1 MSPEVPGPAAGRE
14 HADDLVSAHLDG
26 ELDAETDAWV
36 AEHLTGCAECRG
48 AADAAAAAR
57 AIVLASPTVDATPF
71 VEQVIARRR
80 RVVGTGL
87 AFVGIVAFGLGVL
100 GLTASVIH
108 PKVAPDVDEL
118 AGIHAGTA
126 HDVIDDMESVD
137 DGGRHYATPV
147 RLRTSLDGTAYG
159 RAAVFDGIDLTSVV
173 YEGNGTRVTV
183 FQQPGRLDW
192 DELPDGDV
200 EELAGRRA
208 WIRRESPVVIVTE
221 IGHLVVTGVADDE
234 PSLRA
239 VVASLPGPERDSTLD
254 RIHDSCQRLTE
265 IFGLGR

>member
-1 MSPEVPGPAAGRE
+1 MSPEVPGHADGRE

-26 ELDAETDAWV
+26 ELDGETDAWV
-36 AEHLTGCAECRG
+36 AEHLTRCAECRA

-57 AIVLASPTVDATPF
+57 AIVLASPTVDATPL
-71 VEQVIARRR
+71 VEQVIARRHR
-80 RVVGTGL
+80 LVGTGL
-87 AFVGIVAFGLGVL
+87 VFVGIVAFGLGL
-100 GLTASVIH
+100 LAMTASVIH
-108 PKVAPDVDEL
+108 PKIAPDVDEL
-118 AGIHAGTA
+118 AAIHAGAT
-126 HDVIDDMESVD
+126 HDALDDMEAVD

-147 RLRTSLDGTAYG
+147 RLTTSHDGTAYG
-159 RAAVFDGIDLTSVV
+159 RTALFDGIDLTSVV
-173 YEGNGTRVTV
+173 YEGNGTRVSV

-200 EELAGRRA
+200 EELAGRQA
-208 WIRRESPVVIVTE
+208 WIRRESPVVLVTE
-221 IGHLVVTGVADDE
+221 VGHLVVTGVADDE

-239 VVASLPGPERDSTLD
+239 VVASLPEPERDSTVD